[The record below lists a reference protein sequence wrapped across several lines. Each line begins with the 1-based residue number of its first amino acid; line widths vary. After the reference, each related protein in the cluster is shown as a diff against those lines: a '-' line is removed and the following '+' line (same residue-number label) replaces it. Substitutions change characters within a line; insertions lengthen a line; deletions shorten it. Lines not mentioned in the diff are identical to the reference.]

1 MIKQLIKTRK
11 VEINPT
17 NIQRTIINN
26 NINGSR
32 FVYNWCLEKFKN
44 DFENGIKDYSKYGY
58 INNIVMLKNIDPNLY
73 WLKDVSSVNIQQ
85 SIIDFD
91 SSVQRFF
98 KKTSKYPKFKSRKR
112 SKQSYREQNGGV
124 ALPIRTQGRKIWIP
138 LVGWVKIKGKPEKY
152 LPNNQTIKRITISRD
167 VDKYYVS
174 ILYDNIKLFNDQI
187 EKYRIVRPLGI
198 DLGIKSLAVIA
209 HNHKNLI
216 ITIPNHNTTKDYE
229 VKLKKENKSL
239 SRKKIGSNNWNKQ
252 KIKLGKLHRKIR
264 NVRKDYTHKFTYD
277 ITTRTKGCIIMMEDL
292 STRNMMRNKRLSKAL
307 QNASFGEIYRQMDY
321 KSNWN
326 NSRVDLIPRNY
337 PSTKKCSCCGNIKV
351 MRLSD
356 RIYKCDNV
364 KCRLNITPI
373 DRDVNA
379 AINIKDYYY
388 YFKYPY
394 INFELYKSLA

>member
-1 MIKQLIKTRK
+1 MIKQLIKSYK
-11 VEINPT
+11 VELNPT

-32 FVYNWCLEKFKN
+32 FVYNWCLEKFKS
-44 DFENGIKDYSKYGY
+44 DYENGVKDYSKYGY
-58 INNIVMLKNIDPNLY
+58 INNLTMLKNIDPNLS

-91 SSVQRFF
+91 SSVQGFF
-98 KKTSKYPKFKSRKR
+98 KKTSKYPQFKSRR
-112 SKQSYREQNGGV
+112 TTKQSYREQNNKDHS
-124 ALPIRTQGRKIWIP
+124 IRTQGRKIWIP
-138 LVGWVKIKGKPEKY
+138 IVGWVKIKGKPEKY
-152 LPNNQTIKRITISRD
+152 LPSNQIIKRITISRD
-167 VDKYYVS
+167 VDKFFVS
-174 ILYDNIKLFNDQI
+174 ILYNDVKLFDDQI

-209 HNHKNLI
+209 HNHKNN
-216 ITIPNHNTTKDYE
+216 ITVIPNHNTTKNYE
-229 VKLKKENKSL
+229 SKLKKENKSL
-239 SRKKIGSNNWNKQ
+239 SRKKLGSNNWNKQ
-252 KIKLGKLHRKIR
+252 KTKLGKLHRKIR
-264 NVRKDYTHKFTYD
+264 NVRKDYTHKFTFD

-292 STRNMMRNKRLSKAL
+292 STCNMMRNKRLSKAL

-337 PSTKKCSCCGNIKV
+337 PSTKKCSCCGSIKV

-356 RIYKCDNV
+356 RIYKCNNE

-388 YFKYPY
+388 FKNPY
-394 INFELYKSLA
+394 IDFEKYKSLA